1 MDEQQNTSN
10 GALERKVHHPEVVEK
25 TEEPAALWVDVAHLK
40 AWDKNPRDNDKAV
53 PEVMASIKR
62 FGFAAPIIARPNGEI
77 IAGHTRLKAA
87 LELRLPRVPVRYMDL
102 DPAEAHLLALADN
115 RVAEIADWN
124 DDLLSDVLRELEG
137 DGVDLKGIGWDVDE
151 LAELLGHNDPLPMDG
166 SEDEV
171 PEVQAEVHSKAGE
184 VYELGPHRLMCGDCR
199 AQKDVSALLDG
210 VVVNMAFTSPPYASQ
225 RKYDETSGFKPIKP
239 DAYVEWFDAVQANVR
254 EYLAEDGSWFVN
266 IKEAADDGQKQT
278 YVKRL
283 TIKHV
288 DEWGWKWIEEFC
300 WPRPALPLNPNMS
313 RRFKN
318 GWESVY
324 HFAASTA
331 YKFKPDDVR
340 HETDGAFIY
349 ADQKAAGKMVGGTA
363 QGVGGGIMSPVNAG
377 AGLAFPSNVLSNMG
391 GAKVVG
397 HSAAFPVGL
406 PAFFVK
412 AFSDE
417 GDTILDPFMGSG
429 TTLIA
434 AAQERRVAYG
444 MEISPGYCDVIR
456 RRWTRWAH
464 THNQDPGSGAL
475 EDA

>member
-102 DPAEAHLLALADN
+102 APAAAHLLALADN

-137 DGVDLKGIGWDVDE
+137 DGVDLKGIGGDVDE

>member
-1 MDEQQNTSN
+1 MSEATESAAEWV
-10 GALERKVHHPEVVEK
+10 ALD
-25 TEEPAALWVDVAHLK
+25 ALTPWED
-40 AWDKNPRDNDKAV
+40 NPRDNDAAV
-53 PEVMASIKR
+53 QDVADSIKR
-62 FGFAAPIIARPNGEI
+62 FGFASPIIARREDGEV

-87 LELRLPRVPVRYMDL
+87 RRLGLDRVPVRFLDL
-102 DPAEAHLLALADN
+102 DPTDARLLALADN
-115 RVAEIADWN
+115 KLGELADWS
-124 DDLLSDVLRELEG
+124 DGLADVLRILEE
-137 DGVDLKGIGWDVDE
+137 DGADLDGLGFSDE
-151 LAELLGHNDPLPMDG
+151 EMAELLGPDPIEPDG
-166 SEDEV
+166 TEDDV
-171 PEVQAEVHSKAGE
+171 PEVQSEVHSQAGE
-184 VYELGPHRLMCGDCR
+184 VYELGPHRLICGDCR
-199 AQKDVSALLDG
+199 ASTDVSTLLDG
-210 VVVNMAFTSPPYASQ
+210 VIVNVAFTSPPYASQ
-225 RKYDETSGFKPIKP
+225 RKYDESSGFKPIKP

-254 EYLAEDGSWFVN
+254 QHLAEDGSWFVN

-412 AFSDE
+412 AYSDE
-417 GDTILDPFMGSG
+417 GDTIFDPFLGSG

-456 RRWTRWAH
+456 RRWTRWAIKH
-464 THNQDPGSGAL
+464 GQDPGPGAL
-475 EDA
+475 ADAD

>member
-1 MDEQQNTSN
+1 MSEATESAAEWV
-10 GALERKVHHPEVVEK
+10 ALD
-25 TEEPAALWVDVAHLK
+25 ALTPWED
-40 AWDKNPRDNDKAV
+40 NPRDNDAAV
-53 PEVMASIKR
+53 QDVADSIKR
-62 FGFAAPIIARPNGEI
+62 FGFASPIIARREDGEV

-87 LELRLPRVPVRYMDL
+87 HRLGLDRVPVRFLDL
-102 DPAEAHLLALADN
+102 DPTDARLLALADN
-115 RVAEIADWN
+115 KLGELADWS
-124 DDLLSDVLRELEG
+124 DGLADVLRILEE
-137 DGVDLKGIGWDVDE
+137 DGADLDGLGFSDE
-151 LAELLGHNDPLPMDG
+151 EMAELLGPDPIEPDG
-166 SEDEV
+166 TEDDV
-171 PEVQAEVHSKAGE
+171 PEVQSEVHSQAGE
-184 VYELGPHRLMCGDCR
+184 GYELGPHRLICGDCR
-199 AQKDVSALLDG
+199 ASTDVSTLLDG
-210 VVVNMAFTSPPYASQ
+210 VIVNVAFTSPPYASQ
-225 RKYDETSGFKPIKP
+225 RKYDESSGFKPIKP

-254 EYLAEDGSWFVN
+254 QHLAEDGSWFVN

-412 AFSDE
+412 AYSDE
-417 GDTILDPFMGSG
+417 GDTIFDPFLGSG

-456 RRWTRWAH
+456 RRWTRWAIKH
-464 THNQDPGSGAL
+464 GQDPGPGAL
-475 EDA
+475 ADAD

>member
-1 MDEQQNTSN
+1 MEDGKIGEAVAEQAAGGR
-10 GALERKVHHPEVVEK
+10 GAFDP
-25 TEEPAALWVDVAHLK
+25 D
-40 AWDKNPRDNDKAV
+40 
-53 PEVMASIKR
+53 
-62 FGFAAPIIARPNGEI
+62 
-77 IAGHTRLKAA
+77 
-87 LELRLPRVPVRYMDL
+87 RVQMIDIDTLVL
-102 DPAEAHLLALADN
+102 DPANVRTHPQRNIDAIIGSLQAFGQQKPVVVDADNVVRAGNGLVRAARLLGWSQVAAYTTGLGGSEAIAYAIADN
-115 RVAEIADWN
+115 RTAELSEW
-124 DDLLSDVLRELEG
+124 DDDGLAAQVEALLAEG
-137 DGVDLKGIGWDVDE
+137 VQVESWGWTEDE
-151 LAELLGHNDPLPMDG
+151 LADLLGQNDPLPADG

-171 PEVQAEVHSKAGE
+171 PEVQDEVHSKPGE
-184 VYELGPHRLMCGDCR
+184 VYELGPHRLMYGDCR
-199 AQKDVSALLDG
+199 ASTDVSTLLEG
-210 VVVNMAFTSPPYASQ
+210 VVVNVAFTSPPYASQ
-225 RKYDETSGFKPIKP
+225 RKYDESSGFKPIKP
-239 DAYVEWFDAVQANVR
+239 DAYVEWFGAVQANVR
-254 EYLAEDGSWFVN
+254 EHLAEDGSWFVN

-283 TIKHV
+283 ILKHV

-318 GWESVY
+318 GWESVF

-363 QGVGGGIMSPVNAG
+363 QGVGGGIMDPANKHG
-377 AGLAFPSNVLSNMG
+377 GLAFPSNVLANMG

-397 HSAAFPVGL
+397 HSAAFPVEL
-406 PAFFVK
+406 PSFFVK
-412 AFSDE
+412 AYSDE
-417 GDTILDPFMGSG
+417 GDAILDPFMGSG

-464 THNQDPGSGAL
+464 THNQDPGPGAL
-475 EDA
+475 ED